1 MKLNGVNLKTKRIII
16 SSLLVMAILVAG
28 IFSGTRLAAA
38 ATLALG
44 TQGGEVAGVQESLN
58 QSAYWARPVDGI
70 YGPRNAQ
77 AVQSLP
83 KDNSLSVAVR
93 PEISQAVSLKEENAA
108 QALPKQAAP
117 NVSRGTARVRVLTMV
132 ATGYTAD
139 PAENWPYGGAP
150 SYIGMPLQRGVVAV
164 DPNVIPMG
172 SRLYIEGYGEAI
184 AADQGGAIKG
194 NRIDLFMD
202 SKYEAKTWGIRS
214 VKVTVYPG

>member
-1 MKLNGVNLKTKRIII
+1 MKLNDVNLKTKRIII

-58 QSAYWARPVDGI
+58 QSAYWAGPVDGI

-83 KDNSLSVAVR
+83 KDNSLSAAVR